1 MCFHFQDTTLMKW
14 LHSTL
19 VDGLSI
25 PLLACYLDVL
35 QTLRTKVPTLVDR
48 MLAQPTSQRRG
59 LGASSEALSLLL
71 KRPWDPAHG
80 LVTQHK
86 QLRSHFP
93 NRPII
98 LLGWSVGALVSCQV
112 ALMES
117 VCAVVCLGFPVTGL
131 SGVRVGVEDPL
142 LELKTPTL
150 FIIGSHSNLT
160 SQEDVEEM
168 REKMKTDTS
177 LLVVGGADEQLRLTR
192 AKKKQEGLTQ
202 SMVDRLIM
210 DEIGEFLGNVLTCMT
225 SNSVHSRND
234 SSDEV
239 DVRKKKRKRSVS
251 RDLSSE
257 MDRSVGK
264 QGLTSQSSS
273 KKTTALK
280 TGAQDQ
286 GKTMLKLPLSN
297 SARSLSQ
304 PSPAKKAR
312 TSKSKSKPTN
322 PTPSIIHVTGA
333 VPTSAVS
340 SVPQAIPVHHGTL
353 PGVPLPS
360 GSVARHVPLQNASSA
375 TLGSAGRGQTFIS
388 LTAKSADS
396 GTRVTQTF
404 ITIPRGSSPSVLS
417 SSGGQT
423 VQYIIKP
430 QSQRQAPVSLNAVNA
445 ALSAQ
450 AGVLPSGTQLPVRTL
465 VSAPVRQTSLSQSPS
480 SSFTSLVSL
489 KGTSV
494 STQATSLP
502 TGVFSASNASLTTS
516 SSLGKIPSSSTP
528 LSSVR
533 PTYTRGGEPPTISV
547 LTKDGSKLMVSQA
560 FSSAGLKGS
569 YKLVSGATLQ
579 TVSSGSGQS
588 QVVLGYPVRPSASG
602 TQAVVPPKDSSV
614 QGAVVTSLP
623 VSLAALAGKLPSNN
637 SLAKPSGR
645 VTFVQSTQASTL
657 SSQTVRAIPTSI
669 STNKVTNQLANRNLS
684 VSSSPATITVAQA
697 GTSQAMRVISSGS
710 VLAQSQTDK
719 MLVDNK
725 ATTKEVPSSSSAR
738 SAVKLGSSTQ
748 VQAPE
753 QTKTASVGAVERRTE
768 SQAGHTKEPSSL
780 SLAVSGVQQKSEQ
793 VSTSQVTITK
803 QGPVVAQSKS
813 S

>member
-1 MCFHFQDTTLMKW
+1 
-14 LHSTL
+14 
-19 VDGLSI
+19 
-25 PLLACYLDVL
+25 
-35 QTLRTKVPTLVDR
+35 
-48 MLAQPTSQRRG
+48 
-59 LGASSEALSLLL
+59 
-71 KRPWDPAHG
+71 
-80 LVTQHK
+80 
-86 QLRSHFP
+86 
-93 NRPII
+93 
-98 LLGWSVGALVSCQV
+98 
-112 ALMES
+112 
-117 VCAVVCLGFPVTGL
+117 
-131 SGVRVGVEDPL
+131 
-142 LELKTPTL
+142 
-150 FIIGSHSNLT
+150 
-160 SQEDVEEM
+160 
-168 REKMKTDTS
+168 
-177 LLVVGGADEQLRLTR
+177 
-192 AKKKQEGLTQ
+192 
-202 SMVDRLIM
+202 
-210 DEIGEFLGNVLTCMT
+210 MT
-225 SNSVHSRND
+225 SNSVHTRND
-234 SSDEV
+234 SSDEI

-264 QGLTSQSSS
+264 QALTSQSSS

-280 TGAQDQ
+280 AGAQDQ
-286 GKTMLKLPLSN
+286 GKTMLKLPLAN
-297 SARSLSQ
+297 NARSLSQ

-353 PGVPLPS
+353 PGFP
-360 GSVARHVPLQNASSA
+360 VARHVPLQNASSA

-430 QSQRQAPVSLNAVNA
+430 QSQRQAPVSLNTVNA

-450 AGVLPSGTQLPVRTL
+450 AGVVPSGTQLPVRTL

-502 TGVFSASNASLTTS
+502 TGVFSASSASLTTS

-579 TVSSGSGQS
+579 TVSSGTGQS
-588 QVVLGYPVRPSASG
+588 QVVLGYPVRPPASG
-602 TQAVVPPKDSSV
+602 TQAVVSPKDSSV
-614 QGAVVTSLP
+614 QGHVVTSLP
-623 VSLAALAGKLPSNN
+623 VSLAALAGKLPNN
-637 SLAKPSGR
+637 SSIAKPSGR

-669 STNKVTNQLANRNLS
+669 STNKVAHQLANRSLS
-684 VSSSPATITVAQA
+684 VTSSPATITVAQA
-697 GTSQAMRVISSGS
+697 STSQAMRVISSGS

-719 MLVDNK
+719 MLVGDK
-725 ATTKEVPSSSSAR
+725 ATTKEVPSSSSAP

-753 QTKTASVGAVERRTE
+753 QTKTAS
-768 SQAGHTKEPSSL
+768 SSL
-780 SLAVSGVQQKSEQ
+780 SLAVSAVQQKSEQ
-793 VSTSQVTITK
+793 VSTSQVTVTK